1 MSQNNVTS
9 RFMTVRQ
16 IAKYLQLKEKNICA
30 VGTEEK
36 IPATKVT
43 GKWMFPRELIDR

>member
-9 RFMTVRQ
+9 RFMTVWQ
-16 IAKYLQLKEKNICA
+16 IAKYLQLKEKIYA
-30 VGTEEK
+30 LATEER
-36 IPATKVT
+36 IPAAKVT

>member
-16 IAKYLQLKEKNICA
+16 IAEYLQLNEKIYA
-30 VGTEEK
+30 LATEEK

-43 GKWMFPRELIDR
+43 GKWMFPRELIDH

>member
-16 IAKYLQLKEKNICA
+16 IAENLQLKEKNMRWLLKKKSC
-30 VGTEEK
+30 
-36 IPATKVT
+36 
-43 GKWMFPRELIDR
+43 

>member
-16 IAKYLQLKEKNICA
+16 ITKYLQLNKKKYA
-30 VGTEEK
+30 LATEEK
-36 IPATKVT
+36 IPAAKVT

>member
-1 MSQNNVTS
+1 MSQNNITS
-9 RFMTVRQ
+9 RFMTVQQ
-16 IAKYLQLKEKNICA
+16 IEEYLQLNEKKYA
-30 VGTEEK
+30 LATEEK

>member
-1 MSQNNVTS
+1 MSQNNATS

-16 IAKYLQLKEKNICA
+16 IAEYLQLN
-30 VGTEEK
+30 EK
-36 IPATKVT
+36 INALATEKIFPATKVT